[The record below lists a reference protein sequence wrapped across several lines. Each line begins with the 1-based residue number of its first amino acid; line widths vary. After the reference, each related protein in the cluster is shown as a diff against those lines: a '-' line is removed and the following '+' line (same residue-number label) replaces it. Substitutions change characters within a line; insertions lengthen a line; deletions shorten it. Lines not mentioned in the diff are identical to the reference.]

1 MFDFID
7 IIVKGGPVMVPLLA
21 CSIIAL
27 TVVIE
32 RFLFWRRIGNRQA
45 AEAVLEL
52 VERGDLSKAADSARQ
67 TDSPLVRVMASG
79 LAHRN
84 PSVTQALE
92 VAAQREVPVLKQ
104 RLTILDTI
112 ITLAPL
118 LGLLGTVTGMI
129 GSFGIMSQVG
139 LGQPHAVTGG
149 VAEALIATATG
160 LLIAILTLVPY
171 NYFSNRAE
179 REMEEIEYYASRLD
193 LALERRT
200 RKKVMR
206 LRRREIKKARIEI
219 IPMIDTIFFLL
230 VFFMISTLSMAR
242 YSGLPVNLPK
252 AATGQQPPSESA
264 AVTVGPDGKVSID
277 KQEVARERI
286 AEILRARLAKNS
298 ELLVLINADEKVEH
312 GIVVEIMDAAR
323 QAGVTKMAIA
333 VKPKEAR

>member
-7 IIVKGGPVMVPLLA
+7 IIVKGGLVMAPLLV

-32 RFLFWRRIGNRQA
+32 RLLFWRRIGNRHA
-45 AEAVLEL
+45 AEAALAL
-52 VERGDLSKAADSARQ
+52 VERGDLTEVFESARQ
-67 TDSPLVRVMASG
+67 ADSPLVRVLASG

-84 PSVTQALE
+84 DPTKALE

-129 GSFGIMSQVG
+129 GSFSIMSQVG
-139 LGQPHAVTGG
+139 IGQPHAVTGG

-179 REMEEIEYYASRLD
+179 REMEEIEYYASRLE
-193 LALERRT
+193 LALGGDKE
-200 RKKVMR
+200 KK
-206 LRRREIKKARIEI
+206 
-219 IPMIDTIFFLL
+219 
-230 VFFMISTLSMAR
+230 
-242 YSGLPVNLPK
+242 
-252 AATGQQPPSESA
+252 
-264 AVTVGPDGKVSID
+264 
-277 KQEVARERI
+277 
-286 AEILRARLAKNS
+286 
-298 ELLVLINADEKVEH
+298 
-312 GIVVEIMDAAR
+312 
-323 QAGVTKMAIA
+323 
-333 VKPKEAR
+333 